1 MSTNSEIK
9 ISETAEY
16 GAMLRCPDTELADQF
31 EDFLTESCFVLF
43 KTKLDSQEVTFFFGQ
58 ASSVQKVRDLYERF
72 IGKTPRSSLAK

>member
-1 MSTNSEIK
+1 MSISSEIK
-9 ISETAEY
+9 ISETVEY

-58 ASSVQKVRDLYERF
+58 ASSVQKVRDLYECFTGENTKVR
-72 IGKTPRSSLAK
+72 

>member
-1 MSTNSEIK
+1 MSTSSEVK
-9 ISETAEY
+9 ISETPEY
-16 GAMLRCPDTELADQF
+16 GTMLRCPDPELADQF

-72 IGKTPRSSLAK
+72 TGENTKVRSS